1 MPNSVGK
8 RFKPT
13 KYIPVSTAAT
23 FLVGSTTLF
32 FVFTCPWL
40 TNTISPAVPLYN
52 GVVFLFVLANFS
64 MATFMDPGVF
74 PKADE
79 DEDKDDDFRAPLY
92 KNVEIKG
99 IQVRMKWC
107 ATCHFYRPPRCSHCS
122 VCDNCV
128 EDFDHHCPW
137 VNNCIGRRNYRYFF
151 LFLLSLSI
159 HMVGVFSFGLLFVLH
174 HMEQLGTLHTTVTL
188 VVMCI
193 AGLFFIPVMGL
204 TGFHMVL
211 VARGRTTNEQ
221 VTGKFR
227 GGVNPF
233 TRGCCGN
240 IKYVLC
246 APLAPRYNGVDPRKK
261 PPVSIQP
268 PFIRP
273 NLSDRQISIK
283 VSNNGVHTS
292 ILQSKSKISLDGL
305 AVDDKGLDTQ
315 PPLPPKVE
323 RYNQLKSQL
332 TSSQDSSLSGKTHP
346 STPAMY
352 KYRPSFG
359 TIPKVHYHAAGEKIV
374 MPDDHRKASAIL
386 EEGRCH
392 VDYRSEPNLDLPDY
406 RNAPLHRS
414 FQSSP
419 LQLDSYPINSSS
431 LNLKQAHQRRDK
443 GQLPV
448 LQPET
453 VTSTPYKSVFSPLSN
468 RNSSLSYDSLLNPSI
483 SPATAAE
490 CMAHPGMPSMG
501 SHSPYLPTKMCHVR
515 GPEPQIQK
523 QQVPPSFSPVLG
535 SGGMSRGR
543 GRQSPQNRDLSP
555 VLGSR
560 GMGMSRGRQSPQDRD
575 LSPVRY
581 DNLSKTI
588 MASIQERKEMEE
600 REKLQHHGGCSQ
612 AQSYAQAQDSGM
624 FDSSGGYG
632 LPPSACYPDSP
643 RDPSSRGPTPP
654 AYGGSRDNLMG
665 VVSYG
670 PRTPV
675 LRSSGGSSLA
685 RAPRTSYSSLHT
697 DSSMQGG
704 RVPEPPCR
712 SPPHQP
718 HHSPAMPQSPSY
730 THKKLS
736 FIHALERTDSPRLGG
751 PREAMMQS
759 KVNGQTDC
767 HLGPNSSSAQ
777 GTTLSPSRHSNVKK
791 VTGVGGTTYEISV

>member
-273 NLSDRQISIK
+273 DLSDRQISIK
-283 VSNNGVHTS
+283 VSNNGIHTS

-315 PPLPPKVE
+315 PPLPPKAE

-523 QQVPPSFSPVLG
+523 QQVPPSFSPV
-535 SGGMSRGR
+535 
-543 GRQSPQNRDLSP
+543 
-555 VLGSR
+555 

-654 AYGGSRDNLMG
+654 AYRGSRDNLMG

-685 RAPRTSYSSLHT
+685 RAPRTSSSSLHT

-704 RVPEPPCR
+704 RVPETPCR

-718 HHSPAMPQSPSY
+718 HHSPAKPQSPSY

>member
-1 MPNSVGK
+1 M
-8 RFKPT
+8 
-13 KYIPVSTAAT
+13 YAVSIDSQARWCR
-23 FLVGSTTLF
+23 
-32 FVFTCPWL
+32 CPWL
-40 TNTISPAVPLYN
+40 TKAISPAVPLYN

-74 PKADE
+74 PRADE
-79 DEDKDDDFRAPLY
+79 DEDKDEDFRAPLY

-174 HMEQLGTLHTTVTL
+174 HMERLGTLHTTITL

-246 APLAPRYNGVDPRKK
+246 APLVPRYTGVDPRKK

-273 NLSDRQISIK
+273 DLSDRQISIK
-283 VSNNGVHTS
+283 VSDNGIHTS
-292 ILQSKSKISLDGL
+292 ILRSKSKI
-305 AVDDKGLDTQ
+305 
-315 PPLPPKVE
+315 
-323 RYNQLKSQL
+323 N
-332 TSSQDSSLSGKTHP
+332 SSLTGKTHP

-352 KYRPSFG
+352 KYRPSFS
-359 TIPKVHYHAAGEKIV
+359 TIPKVHYNAAGEKIV

-392 VDYRSEPNLDLPDY
+392 VDYRSEPNLPDY
-406 RNAPLHRS
+406 HNAPLHRT

-419 LQLDSYPINSSS
+419 LQLDSYPITSRS
-431 LNLKQAHQRRDK
+431 LSLKHAHHRRDK
-443 GQLPV
+443 GQLPA

-453 VTSTPYKSVFSPLSN
+453 VTSTPYKSVFSPNTLSN
-468 RNSSLSYDSLLNPSI
+468 RNGSLSYDSLLNPSI
-483 SPATAAE
+483 SPAAEAE

-501 SHSPYLPTKMCHVR
+501 FHTPYLPTKMCHVR
-515 GPEPQIQK
+515 GPELQSQR
-523 QQVPPSFSPVLG
+523 QQVPPSFSP
-535 SGGMSRGR
+535 M
-543 GRQSPQNRDLSP
+543 
-555 VLGSR
+555 LGSR
-560 GMGMSRGRQSPQDRD
+560 GMGMSRQSPQDRD
-575 LSPVRY
+575 RDPSPVRY

-600 REKLQHHGGCSQ
+600 KEKEKLLHHGGRSQ
-612 AQSYAQAQDSGM
+612 AQAYAQAQDSGM
-624 FDSSGGYG
+624 FDSPGGYG
-632 LPPSACYPDSP
+632 LPPSACYPDGP
-643 RDPSSRGPTPP
+643 RGPSSKGPTPP
-654 AYGGSRDNLMG
+654 AYGGSRDNLMGVG

-675 LRSSGGSSLA
+675 LRSSGGSSLL
-685 RAPRTSYSSLHT
+685 RAPRTSSISLHT

-704 RVPEPPCR
+704 RAPEPSYR
-712 SPPHQP
+712 SPAHQP
-718 HHSPAMPQSPSY
+718 HHSPAMPRSPSY
-730 THKKLS
+730 THQKLS

-759 KVNGQTDC
+759 KVNGQMNC
-767 HLGPNSSSAQ
+767 HLGPNSS
-777 GTTLSPSRHSNVKK
+777 TPLSPSRHSNVKK

>member
-1 MPNSVGK
+1 MPNSAGK

-23 FLVGSTTLF
+23 LLVGSTTLF

-40 TNTISPAVPLYN
+40 TKAISPAVPLYN

-64 MATFMDPGVF
+64 MATFMDPGVY
-74 PKADE
+74 PRADE

-151 LFLLSLSI
+151 LFLLSLSV
-159 HMVGVFSFGLLFVLH
+159 HMVGVFSFGLMFVLH
-174 HMEQLGTLHTTVTL
+174 HRERLAALHTTVTL

-240 IKYVLC
+240 VEYVLC
-246 APLAPRYNGVDPRKK
+246 SPLAPRYIMDPRKK
-261 PPVSIQP
+261 PPVKMQP
-268 PFIRP
+268 PFLRP
-273 NLSDRQISIK
+273 DLSDRQITIK
-283 VSNNGVHTS
+283 VSDNGIHGTIIS
-292 ILQSKSKISLDGL
+292 SKSKSSLDIL
-305 AVDDKGLDTQ
+305 DDKETQ
-315 PPLPPKVE
+315 PPLPPKAD

-332 TSSQDSSLSGKTHP
+332 TSSEESSLSGKTHP

-352 KYRPSFG
+352 KFRPSFG
-359 TIPKVHYHAAGEKIV
+359 TMPKVHYHAAGEKIV
-374 MPDDHRKASAIL
+374 MTDERKTSAIL
-386 EEGRCH
+386 EEGVRGH
-392 VDYRSEPNLDLPDY
+392 DYRSEPNLDLPDY
-406 RNAPLHRS
+406 SNAPLHRT

-419 LQLDSYPINSSS
+419 LQLDSYPVNSRS
-431 LNLKQAHQRRDK
+431 LSLKQAHHRADT
-443 GQLPV
+443 GQLPA

-453 VTSTPYKSVFSPLSN
+453 VASTPYKSVFSPSTLSN
-468 RNSSLSYDSLLNPSI
+468 RNGSLSYDSLLNPSA
-483 SPATAAE
+483 SPAMASE

-501 SHSPYLPTKMCHVR
+501 FHSPYLPTKMCHIR
-515 GPEPQIQK
+515 GPEMQR
-523 QQVPPSFSPVLG
+523 QQVPPTYSPV
-535 SGGMSRGR
+535 MPARGV
-543 GRQSPQNRDLSP
+543 GRQSPHLR
-555 VLGSR
+555 
-560 GMGMSRGRQSPQDRD
+560 DRD
-575 LSPVRY
+575 PSPVRY
-581 DNLSKTI
+581 DNLSQTI

-600 REKLQHHGGCSQ
+600 REKLQMLHGRSQ
-612 AQSYAQAQDSGM
+612 AYGHDSGM
-624 FDSSGGYG
+624 FDSPGGYG
-632 LPPSACYPDSP
+632 LPPSVCYQDGT
-643 RDPSSRGPTPP
+643 RVPSSRGPTPP
-654 AYGGSRDNLMG
+654 TYGGSRDNLMG
-665 VVSYG
+665 AGVVGYG
-670 PRTPV
+670 QRTPV
-675 LRSSGGSSLA
+675 LRHAGSTLG
-685 RAPRTSYSSLHT
+685 RAPRTSSSSLHT
-697 DSSMQGG
+697 DHSSTNSSQG
-704 RVPEPPCR
+704 RAPVHEPQYR
-712 SPPHQP
+712 SPAHQP
-718 HHSPAMPQSPSY
+718 HHSPAMPRSPSY
-730 THKKLS
+730 THQKLS
-736 FIHALERTDSPRLGG
+736 FISALERTDSPRLGG

-759 KVNGQTDC
+759 KVNGQLDC
-767 HLGPNSSSAQ
+767 HPSSQGPP
-777 GTTLSPSRHSNVKK
+777 LSPSRHSNVKK

>member
-23 FLVGSTTLF
+23 LLVGSTTLF

-40 TNTISPAVPLYN
+40 TKAISPAVPLYN

-64 MATFMDPGVF
+64 MATFMDPGIF
-74 PKADE
+74 PRADE

-122 VCDNCV
+122 VCDTCV

-188 VVMCI
+188 MVMCI
-193 AGLFFIPVMGL
+193 AGLFFIPVVGL

-246 APLAPRYNGVDPRKK
+246 APLAPRYTGVDPRKK
-261 PPVSIQP
+261 SPVSIQP

-273 NLSDRQISIK
+273 DLSDKLISIR
-283 VSNNGVHTS
+283 VNDNGIHTS
-292 ILQSKSKISLDGL
+292 ILRSKSKISLDGL
-305 AVDDKGLDTQ
+305 ALDEKGLDTQ
-315 PPLPPKVE
+315 PPLPPKAD
-323 RYNQLKSQL
+323 RYTQLKSQL
-332 TSSQDSSLSGKTHP
+332 TSSEDSSLSGKTHP

-359 TIPKVHYHAAGEKIV
+359 TIPKVHYHAAGEKIE
-374 MPDDHRKASAIL
+374 MPDKTSAIL

-406 RNAPLHRS
+406 RNAPLHRA

-419 LQLDSYPINSSS
+419 LQLDSYPVNSRS
-431 LNLKQAHQRRDK
+431 LSLKQAHQRKDK
-443 GQLPV
+443 SQL
-448 LQPET
+448 PET
-453 VTSTPYKSVFSPLSN
+453 VTSTPYKSVFSPNTLSS
-468 RNSSLSYDSLLNPSI
+468 RNGSLSYDSLLNPSI
-483 SPATAAE
+483 SPAPVAE
-490 CMAHPGMPSMG
+490 CMAHPGMPSVG
-501 SHSPYLPTKMCHVR
+501 IHSPYLPTKTCHVR
-515 GPEPQIQK
+515 GPELQSQR

-535 SGGMSRGR
+535 SRGLGMGR
-543 GRQSPQNRDLSP
+543 SQSPH
-555 VLGSR
+555 
-560 GMGMSRGRQSPQDRD
+560 PQDRD
-575 LSPVRY
+575 PSPVRY

-600 REKLQHHGGCSQ
+600 REKFQLLHHGGHS
-612 AQSYAQAQDSGM
+612 QAQDSGM
-624 FDSSGGYG
+624 FDSPSGYG
-632 LPPSACYPDSP
+632 LPPSACYSDGP
-643 RDPSSRGPTPP
+643 RGPSSRGPTPP

-665 VVSYG
+665 VGVVNYG
-670 PRTPV
+670 PRTPM
-675 LRSSGGSSLA
+675 LRSSGGSSLV
-685 RAPRTSYSSLHT
+685 RAPRNSSSSLHT
-697 DSSMQGG
+697 DSNMQGS
-704 RVPEPPCR
+704 RAPEAPYR
-712 SPPHQP
+712 SPAHQP
-718 HHSPAMPQSPSY
+718 NHSPAMPHSPSY
-730 THKKLS
+730 THQKLS

-751 PREAMMQS
+751 PRDAMMQS
-759 KVNGQTDC
+759 KVNGQTDY
-767 HLGPNSSSAQ
+767 HLGPNGSSAQ
-777 GTTLSPSRHSNVKK
+777 GTPSRHSNVKK